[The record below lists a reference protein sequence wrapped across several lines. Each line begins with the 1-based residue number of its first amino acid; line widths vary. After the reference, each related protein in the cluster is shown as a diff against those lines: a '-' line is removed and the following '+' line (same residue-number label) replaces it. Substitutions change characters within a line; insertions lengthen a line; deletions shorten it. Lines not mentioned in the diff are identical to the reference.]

1 MARVVSLEEVNGSL
15 RLLMLFGEVG
25 NQHNGT

>member
-1 MARVVSLEEVNGSL
+1 MARVVSLEAGNGSL
-15 RLLMLFGEVG
+15 RLLMLFGEVD